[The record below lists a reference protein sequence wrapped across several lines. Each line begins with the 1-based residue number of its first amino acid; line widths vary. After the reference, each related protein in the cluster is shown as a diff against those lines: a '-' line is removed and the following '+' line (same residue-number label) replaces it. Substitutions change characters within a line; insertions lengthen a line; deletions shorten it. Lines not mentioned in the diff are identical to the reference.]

1 MKGKIKSITQISLC
15 VAILSV
21 ISQITI
27 PIGAIPI
34 TLQTFIICVVGYTM
48 GIKKGITAT
57 VTYILVGLVGMPVFA
72 SFNGGLGAIVGYTGG
87 FIIGFIPLCAMCG
100 IKKEHPTGIA
110 LGILGALICHLMGI
124 TQYVLLSRTNFLL
137 ALVTVSLPYFVKDI
151 FLVIMAYTVSR
162 VIRKRLKNY
171 IL

>member
-57 VTYILVGLVGMPVFA
+57 VTYILDYRLCSPVCNVRHKKRAPNRNSLRNFRCVNMP
-72 SFNGGLGAIVGYTGG
+72 SNG
-87 FIIGFIPLCAMCG
+87 
-100 IKKEHPTGIA
+100 H
-110 LGILGALICHLMGI
+110 
-124 TQYVLLSRTNFLL
+124 
-137 ALVTVSLPYFVKDI
+137 
-151 FLVIMAYTVSR
+151 YTVRSFIKNKFSLSPCNCFLTLFYKGHCLGDNGVYR
-162 VIRKRLKNY
+162 VKGTT
-171 IL
+171 